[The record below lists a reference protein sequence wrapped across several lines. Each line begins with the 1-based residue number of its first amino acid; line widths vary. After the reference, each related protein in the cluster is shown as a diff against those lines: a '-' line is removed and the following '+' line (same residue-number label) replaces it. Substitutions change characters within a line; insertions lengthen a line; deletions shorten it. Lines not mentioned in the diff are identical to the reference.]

1 MKLNRMINELRSW
14 AEKLQEEAEANRW
27 QQYNLAP
34 DPLNGETR
42 HSLTIM
48 VKRTKE
54 MLDKRNEDVEIEAIT
69 PWEANRELQII
80 KLMSDYLDARIEIVN
95 RETGSNIKNTIK
107 LPDPITINHTRKVWA
122 APADIVTTI
131 EGNHRKIYKD
141 GVELSLPLQELDLAD
156 VKAGKDEPRPAWLPK
171 DVPWYGG
178 ETDEE
183 PDPYIFDGHMSVED
197 HERLHELLRADKAME
212 ITAAPVDQET
222 IEKVINGSRQRLY
235 DAMRCPSEEDL
246 GAVQTMAAAAGV
258 TMAEAAENLGKALEL
273 MARAFV
279 NEVITPMADALKQ
292 IWDSTPD
299 WMKELPPD
307 DAAWLELVATPRQW
321 HLMNHGRPR
330 VRKKWRHAL
339 ERKAKKLRKEAEKMA
354 NDYYKCPDCGAILD
368 PGEKCD
374 CKDQKHEGGENDGN
388 TENTAGTDTGAHEGN
403 AQQLPGRRD

>member
-1 MKLNRMINELRSW
+1 
-14 AEKLQEEAEANRW
+14 
-27 QQYNLAP
+27 
-34 DPLNGETR
+34 
-42 HSLTIM
+42 M

-95 RETGSNIKNTIK
+95 RETGSSIKNTIK
-107 LPDPITINHTRKVWA
+107 LPDPIMIGHTRKVWA
-122 APADIVTTI
+122 APADVVTKI

-141 GVELSLPLQELDLAD
+141 GVELSLPLQELNILDS
-156 VKAGKDEPRPAWLPK
+156 DEPRPDWVPK
-171 DVPWYGG
+171 DMPWYGG
-178 ETDEE
+178 SIDED
-183 PDPYIFDGHMSVED
+183 PDPYVFDGHMSVED
-197 HERLHELLRADKAME
+197 HERLHELLRADKAMK
-212 ITAAPVDQET
+212 ITAA
-222 IEKVINGSRQRLY
+222 S
-235 DAMRCPSEEDL
+235 
-246 GAVQTMAAAAGV
+246 GV
-258 TMAEAAENLGKALEL
+258 TMAEAAENLGRALEL

-279 NEVITPMADALKQ
+279 NEVITPMADVFKR
-292 IWDSTPD
+292 IWDNMPD

-307 DAAWLELVATPRQW
+307 DTAWLEFVATPRQW

-339 ERKAKKLRKEAEKMA
+339 ERKAKKLRKEAKKMA